1 MQKKLLLSF
10 VSAVFIVLFIVS
22 PVMAASTNF
31 TPSDNSFT
39 TSDSKIIINTIEG
52 SCFPRGSNKL
62 ERIDSAFIDNVIA
75 NELSETQYGENQIIY
90 SPDLPEP
97 LNADENEDC
106 GEANPYLALEL
117 EMVKMVNEAREEAG
131 VGELIYSEELSE
143 FARMHSADM
152 AKNHYF
158 SHTSPTYGTYER
170 RLIASG
176 INYISSGENL
186 ARFSCIEDAQ
196 KALLRSFGHK
206 KNMLADKYTHVG
218 IGIVWDERLE
228 VYCIAQWF
236 ARFY

>member
-10 VSAVFIVLFIVS
+10 ISAVFTLLFIAS
-22 PVMAASTNF
+22 PALAANADF
-31 TPSDNSFT
+31 TPSDNLFIA
-39 TSDSKIIINTIEG
+39 SDSKIMTNAIEG

-62 ERIDSAFIDNVIA
+62 ERIDSAFVDNVIT
-75 NELSETQYGENQIIY
+75 NDLSETKSGETQIIY

-97 LNADENEDC
+97 LKTDEDEVC
-106 GEANPYLALEL
+106 GEANKYLALEL
-117 EMVKMVNEAREEAG
+117 EMVKMVNEARAAAG
-131 VGELIYSEELSE
+131 AGELIYSEELSE
-143 FARMHSADM
+143 FARLHSVDM
-152 AKNHYF
+152 AQNHYF

-170 RLIASG
+170 RLISSG

>member
-10 VSAVFIVLFIVS
+10 ISVVFTVLFIAS
-22 PVMAASTNF
+22 PALAAGTDF

-39 TSDSKIIINTIEG
+39 VSDSKITAGTIEG

-62 ERIDSAFIDNVIA
+62 ERIDSVFIDNVCA
-75 NELSETQYGENQIIY
+75 NELSAEQAGKSQILY
-90 SPDLPEP
+90 SPDLPDP
-97 LNADENEDC
+97 LNADEDKDN

-117 EMVKMVNEAREEAG
+117 EMVKLVNEARAEAG

-143 FARMHSADM
+143 FARMHSSDM
-152 AKNHYF
+152 AQNHYF

-170 RLIASG
+170 RLITSG

-218 IGIVWDERLE
+218 IGIVWDEKLE

>member
-10 VSAVFIVLFIVS
+10 ISVVFTVLFIVS
-22 PVMAASTNF
+22 PALAAGADF

-39 TSDSKIIINTIEG
+39 ASDSKVITNTIEG

-62 ERIDSAFIDNVIA
+62 ERIDSAFVDNVILD
-75 NELSETQYGENQIIY
+75 ELSKVNSGETQILY
-90 SPDLPEP
+90 SPDLPDP
-97 LNADENEDC
+97 LDKDEDEDC
-106 GEANPYLALEL
+106 GDANRYLALEL
-117 EMVKMVNEAREEAG
+117 EMVKMVNEARAEAG

-143 FARMHSADM
+143 FARMHSIDM
-152 AKNHYF
+152 AANHYF

-170 RLIASG
+170 RLISSG

-206 KNMLADKYTHVG
+206 KNMLADKYTHMG